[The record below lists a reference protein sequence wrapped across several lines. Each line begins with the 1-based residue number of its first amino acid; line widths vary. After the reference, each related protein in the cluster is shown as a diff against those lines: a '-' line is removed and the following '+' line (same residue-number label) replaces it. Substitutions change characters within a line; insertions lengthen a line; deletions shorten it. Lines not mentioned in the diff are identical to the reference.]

1 MKIAWLCRCTEP
13 ENQMMPSHGKCCE
26 SLFIHRL
33 NCETDHSMAIK
44 FKDPNSMERMRTPW
58 LRLESSTR
66 SCANSKYHDGI
77 HSYLFQ
83 MDMTED
89 QLVTV
94 S

>member
-1 MKIAWLCRCTEP
+1 VVVSLYGAREP
-13 ENQMMPSHGKCCE
+13 DDAKPRKMLRVAFHPPPELRDRSFHGHD
-26 SLFIHRL
+26 L
-33 NCETDHSMAIK
+33 K